1 MGRRPKPKSDEFLES
16 TPLVF
21 EIITILCFETA
32 EQVLYCLGARPI
44 LLSLRSHANTGK
56 LEYKVAN
63 QVKKEMIYTCDK

>member
-32 EQVLYCLGARPI
+32 EQVLYCLGARP
-44 LLSLRSHANTGK
+44 LFEGFYPCLCVLQLDRAS
-56 LEYKVAN
+56 
-63 QVKKEMIYTCDK
+63 